1 MASHWCL
8 TSLGGQLPAL
18 IGEMDTFDATPSQE
32 DALKG
37 YIVMSR
43 VESANNI
50 AIAQPFSPTLFRQ
63 GRLRNAE
70 LLLEV
75 LRGQVKADELPERWE
90 AIETQ
95 RRQRQGKLADQKF
108 VCGICVPPLPV
119 NAYALVQETKHAES
133 IQEWI
138 LKPGTSRCCRK
149 CLRGEKRADAGAL
162 VQTYLCKGCKKTRA
176 MKYFTKKHVL
186 SLVELDEVQELVC
199 YDCKDEGEDATKEVY
214 CSGCKKKKPLD
225 TFLAVTRKWM
235 HKKIQQM
242 QEQRRLGFTAASVSA
257 RPASHAGLVRQSPC
271 TSDYDNRTTTAIL
284 AHLHTNPS
292 NALCVR
298 L

>member
-1 MASHWCL
+1 MDCEIMLEKQPTMIFVRRVGEGIPQHEDLEPEVYALKPRGSDWAVDPL
-8 TSLGGQLPAL
+8 TNDNWIKRFGFPLVPDFAATVHAVTGGQLPAL

-75 LRGQVKADELPERWE
+75 LRGQVQADELPERWE

-108 VCGICVPPLPV
+108 VCGICLQPLPV

-133 IQEWI
+133 IQE
-138 LKPGTSRCCRK
+138 
-149 CLRGEKRADAGAL
+149 
-162 VQTYLCKGCKKTRA
+162 
-176 MKYFTKKHVL
+176 
-186 SLVELDEVQELVC
+186 
-199 YDCKDEGEDATKEVY
+199 
-214 CSGCKKKKPLD
+214 
-225 TFLAVTRKWM
+225 
-235 HKKIQQM
+235 
-242 QEQRRLGFTAASVSA
+242 
-257 RPASHAGLVRQSPC
+257 
-271 TSDYDNRTTTAIL
+271 
-284 AHLHTNPS
+284 
-292 NALCVR
+292 
-298 L
+298 